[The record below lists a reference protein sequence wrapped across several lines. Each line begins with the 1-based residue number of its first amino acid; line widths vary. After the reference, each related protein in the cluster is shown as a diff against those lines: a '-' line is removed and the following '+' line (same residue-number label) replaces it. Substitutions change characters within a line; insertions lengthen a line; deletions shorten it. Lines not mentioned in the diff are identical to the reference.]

1 MHTLLLLLLLL
12 LLFFTP
18 TVAVVVVVVVVLLLR
33 LYQSTYNHR
42 SVSHSLFRNFK
53 PHIDLVCAFC
63 GTQSISMNRERL
75 LNTMMEDKDTE
86 G

>member
-1 MHTLLLLLLLL
+1 MHTLLLLL
-12 LLFFTP
+12 FFAP
-18 TVAVVVVVVVVLLLR
+18 TVAVVVVVVVVVVLLLR

-63 GTQSISMNRERL
+63 GSQSISMNRERL
-75 LNTMMEDKDTE
+75 LNTMMEDKDTAE